1 MEKDYLQML
10 AQVVL
15 PAEILEYFSIRGI
28 EQSATEIHI
37 SLDEKMSPELSSD
50 AHYESKGF
58 MEAVNVTTF
67 RYETTR
73 LYSRSDV
80 GDGQIRAPVK
90 ASVCR

>member
-15 PAEILEYFSIRGI
+15 PVEILEYFSIRGI

-58 MEAVNVTTF
+58 MGAECDRLSDTRPQGYTQDSTSAMD
-67 RYETTR
+67 RYAHR
-73 LYSRSDV
+73 
-80 GDGQIRAPVK
+80 
-90 ASVCR
+90 

>member
-50 AHYESKGF
+50 AHYESKG
-58 MEAVNVTTF
+58 
-67 RYETTR
+67 
-73 LYSRSDV
+73 
-80 GDGQIRAPVK
+80 
-90 ASVCR
+90 